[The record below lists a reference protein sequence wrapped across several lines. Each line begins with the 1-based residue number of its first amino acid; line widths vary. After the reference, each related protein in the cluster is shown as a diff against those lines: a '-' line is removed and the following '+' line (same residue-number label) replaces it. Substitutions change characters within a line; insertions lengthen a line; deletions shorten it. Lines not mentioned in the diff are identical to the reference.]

1 MDVLESGQS
10 EVGQD
15 LAAKSARANDKD
27 LALLPQELLD
37 LRVAH

>member
-27 LALLPQELLD
+27 LALLS
-37 LRVAH
+37 